1 LNKARIGLALSSG
14 GARGAAHIG
23 VLKVLEEAGLVP
35 DIITGTS
42 MGAELGGAYAA
53 GITISELEG
62 LWQSASF
69 GQVVRS
75 LLPTIPWSGWSSGNA
90 IRRFLR
96 DLLGD
101 RMIEEL
107 PIRFAAVVT
116 NLESGLPITL
126 TEGSLVEAIRASLSV
141 PGLFTPVWLDDHLCI
156 DGGVSNPLPV
166 DTARAL
172 GADIVIAVDVLVEPS
187 EVKLSGLP
195 SIDFKERIMGIANG
209 TEPSL
214 TEPRHYA
221 PSVFSVLF
229 QMSTVFQKRL
239 SDARLAQYP
248 PDVLIRP
255 DFSSDPPCYSRV
267 GCGIEAGEQAARR
280 ALPEIRRIMA
290 LRMLTHT

>member
-1 LNKARIGLALSSG
+1 MSNLSKKRIGLALSSG

-23 VLKVLEEAGLVP
+23 VLKVLEEEGIIP
-35 DIITGTS
+35 DIIAGAS

-53 GITISELEG
+53 GIPISELEG

-69 GQVVRS
+69 GRVAMS

-141 PGLFTPVWLDDHLCI
+141 PGLFTPVWLNGYLCI

-172 GADIVIAVDVLVEPS
+172 GADVVIAVDVLVEPS

-195 SIDFKERIMGIANG
+195 TIDFKERMMGIANG
-209 TEPSL
+209 I
-214 TEPRHYA
+214 EPRRYA

-239 SDARLAQYP
+239 CDARLTQHP

-255 DFSSDPPCYSRV
+255 DFSEDPPCYSRV
-267 GCGIEAGEQAARR
+267 GCGIEAGEKAARR
-280 ALPEIRRIMA
+280 ALPEI
-290 LRMLTHT
+290 LRVVLCER

>member
-1 LNKARIGLALSSG
+1 LSKIRVGLALSSG
-14 GARGAAHIG
+14 GARGAAHVG
-23 VLKVLEEAGLVP
+23 VLKVLEEAGIVP
-35 DIITGTS
+35 DIIVGTS
-42 MGAELGGAYAA
+42 MGAEFGGAYAA
-53 GITISELEG
+53 GIPISELEG
-62 LWQSASF
+62 LLRSTSF
-69 GQVVRS
+69 GRVARS

-96 DLLGD
+96 NLLGD
-101 RMIEEL
+101 RRIEDL

-116 NLESGLPITL
+116 DLESGLPVTL

-141 PGLFTPVWLDDHLCI
+141 PGLFTPVWLDNHLCI
-156 DGGVSNPLPV
+156 DGGVSNPLPI
-166 DTARAL
+166 DAARVL

-195 SIDFKERIMGIANG
+195 TIDRRERMMGIAEG
-209 TEPSL
+209 IEPQ
-214 TEPRHYA
+214 HYA

-255 DFSSDPPCYSRV
+255 DFSEDPPCYSRI
-267 GCGIEAGEQAARR
+267 GCGIEAGEKAARI
-280 ALPEIRRIMA
+280 ALPEIRRV
-290 LRMLTHT
+290 LCEH

>member
-1 LNKARIGLALSSG
+1 LTKTRIGLALSSG
-14 GARGAAHIG
+14 GARGAAHVG
-23 VLKVLEEAGLVP
+23 VLKVLEEADIVP
-35 DIITGTS
+35 DVIVGAS
-42 MGAELGGAYAA
+42 MGAEVGGAYAA
-53 GITISELEG
+53 GIPTSELEG
-62 LWQSASF
+62 LLQSTSF
-69 GQVVRS
+69 SRVVKS

-101 RMIEEL
+101 RTIEEL
-107 PIRFAAVVT
+107 PMQFAAVVT
-116 NLESGLPITL
+116 DLESGLPITL

-141 PGLFTPVWLDDHLCI
+141 PGLFTPVWLGGHLCI

-172 GADIVIAVDVLVEPS
+172 GADVVIAVDVLVEPS

-195 SIDFKERIMGIANG
+195 AIDFKERMMGITKG
-209 TEPSL
+209 IDPPL
-214 TEPRHYA
+214 IEPRRYA

-239 SDARLAQYP
+239 SDARLAQHP

-255 DFSSDPPCYSRV
+255 DFSEDPPCYSRV
-267 GCGIEAGEQAARR
+267 GCGIKAGEQAARR
-280 ALPEIRRIMA
+280 ALPEIRRIM
-290 LRMLTHT
+290 LREC